1 MNGMAE
7 RLQISGDGP
16 FFPSHDKR
24 TNEQIMNIRLFS
36 GILKEKRMGCYE
48 RSVRFCKYGDGS

>member
-1 MNGMAE
+1 MEWAG
-7 RLQISGDGP
+7 
-16 FFPSHDKR
+16 SHDKR

>member
-1 MNGMAE
+1 MVSIYKMEHETAGN
-7 RLQISGDGP
+7 P
-16 FFPSHDKR
+16 HDKR

>member
-1 MNGMAE
+1 MPQGM
-7 RLQISGDGP
+7 P
-16 FFPSHDKR
+16 HDKR